1 MQYNINIPF
10 KMKFEVKRINHRNE
24 ENRYAILKA
33 KIISHE
39 YPGDLSSEYSIK
51 GTFPSIIK
59 GDIFECTGKFSL
71 SEKYGYSIDVI
82 DVPQIVMPQVKKGI
96 AEFLKKRIKGLG
108 IKTAE
113 RIVEELGLNAI
124 ERIDNDYTCL
134 LTIKGITE
142 KKAKKIQ
149 EAISEHRRFEDI
161 ATFVQLNG
169 LEHEVSILLY
179 ENFKDDAIKVI
190 KENPYSI
197 SVIPKLDFTYA
208 DKFAHNLKVK
218 FNSLE
223 RIKGAIIHFINCAMT
238 NGGHLC
244 VYKDDIYDN
253 LYDFII
259 EYGSYK
265 PNEYMD
271 ITKKE
276 IDYAIEELALHNYI
290 VCETDKDNDITYVYR
305 KDYNIIENNI
315 VKNLYKLMTESIA
328 PFCLPS
334 DIDLFL
340 DDFQKN
346 FMKLATQQEK
356 AVYMALGNRFSILT
370 GLPGTGKTQTTN
382 TIVKCIYHIKPHAR
396 IVLLAPTGKAS
407 RRMTELTQMN
417 ALTIHKGIGLNAFN
431 ENAELNEIDADFVI
445 VDESSMIDAYVF
457 NALLSNI
464 SENTRL
470 LLVGD
475 YEQLPSVG
483 PGLILRD
490 LINSEKIPVIRLTE
504 IFRQA
509 KDSQITMN
517 AHAIIKGEVENL
529 TFDHT
534 KGDFYFINT
543 NDKLTVKSKIIKSV
557 ENMIKNRGYSIDDIT
572 VLGPMR
578 GGEIGIEEL
587 NRSIQRKFNP
597 PSDKPEF
604 YRDNLN
610 VFRVNDKV
618 MQTYNNYDLNV
629 MNGDVGKINEIYTS
643 SGDYV
648 LDIEYPDKD
657 DVVSYSSLNEISE
670 LELSYCMTIHKSQ
683 GSEFPVVII
692 PIHKAHMH
700 MLNRNLIYTGV
711 TRAKQV
717 VVFIGEL
724 DALYE
729 AMKKDDAIN
738 RLSRI
743 KDKLINIFS

>member
-1 MQYNINIPF
+1 MQYKINIPF

-24 ENRYAILKA
+24 ESRYAILKA
-33 KIISHE
+33 KLISHE

-51 GTFPSIIK
+51 GIFPSIIK

-82 DVPQIVMPQVKKGI
+82 DVPKIFMPQLKKGI
-96 AEFLKKRIKGLG
+96 AEFLKTRIKGLG
-108 IKTAE
+108 IRTAE
-113 RIVEELGLNAI
+113 KIVEELGLNTI

-134 LTIKGITE
+134 LAVKGITE
-142 KKAKKIQ
+142 KRAKKIQ
-149 EAISEHRRFEDI
+149 EIISEHRRFEDI

-179 ENFKDDAIKVI
+179 ETFKDDAIKII

-197 SVIPKLDFTYA
+197 STIPKLDFTYA

-218 FNSLE
+218 FNNLE
-223 RIKGAIIHFINCAMT
+223 RIKGAILHFINCAMT

-244 VYKDDIYDN
+244 IYKDDLYEN
-253 LYDFII
+253 LYNFII

-265 PNEYMD
+265 QNEYVE
-271 ITKKE
+271 ITKKD
-276 IDYAIEELALHNYI
+276 IDFAIEDLVLHNYI
-290 VCETDKDNDITYVYR
+290 VCEMDKDIIYIYR
-305 KDYNIIENNI
+305 KDYNVIENNI
-315 VKNLYKLMTESIA
+315 VKKLYNLMTETIE

-334 DIDLFL
+334 DIDMFL
-340 DDFQKN
+340 EDFQKN
-346 FMKLATQQEK
+346 VMKLATLQK
-356 AVYMALGNRFSILT
+356 RAVYMALGNRVSILT

-431 ENAELNEIDADFVI
+431 EHAELNEIDADYVI

-464 SENTRL
+464 GENTRL
-470 LLVGD
+470 ILVGD

-490 LINSEKIPVIRLTE
+490 LINSEKIPVIRLSE

-517 AHAIIKGEVENL
+517 AHAIIEGEKNNL
-529 TFDHT
+529 KFDHT

-543 NDKLTVKSKIIKSV
+543 KDKLTVKNRIIKSV
-557 ENMIKNRGYSIDDIT
+557 ENMIKNKGYSIDDIA
-572 VLGPMR
+572 VLGPIR
-578 GGEIGIEEL
+578 GGEIGIDEL
-587 NRSIQRKFNP
+587 NKSIQRKFNP

-610 VFRVNDKV
+610 IFRLNDKV
-618 MQTYNNYDLNV
+618 MQTFNNYDLNV
-629 MNGDVGKINEIYTS
+629 MNGDVGKITDIYTS

-657 DVVSYSSLNEISE
+657 NVINYSSLNEISE

-692 PIHKAHMH
+692 PVHKSHMH
-700 MLNRNLIYTGV
+700 MLNRNLLYTGV

-717 VVFIGEL
+717 VVFVGDLE
-724 DALYE
+724 ALYE

-743 KDKLINIFS
+743 KEKIISIFG